1 MAFAAARTTCARVRR
16 VPVCPVANAYLH
28 GYRPEERDRLGRQAA
43 FLAAKVHDGV
53 PFAGCRRLLEV
64 GCGVGAQSEILLRSF
79 PDASLVGIDVS
90 PDQVEAAS
98 RRLATAFG
106 ARAECRC
113 MDARQMAFEASSFD
127 GAFLCWI
134 LEHVADPECVLAE
147 VRRVLAPGAPI
158 VCCEVLN
165 ATLFIHPP
173 SPNLGTYWAAY
184 NEHQTAIGGDPYV
197 GGKLGNLLLAAGFRD
212 VTTRVQSYFLDGR
225 DPEARADVMA
235 YFDDLLLSAAP
246 GLIEAGRVTPAI
258 VAAMRAELAGA
269 AVAPD
274 GVFFH
279 SFVRASALA

>member
-1 MAFAAARTTCARVRR
+1 
-16 VPVCPVANAYLH
+16 VANAYLH

-147 VRRVLAPGAPI
+147 IRRVLAPGAPI

-212 VTTRVQSYFLDGR
+212 VTTRVQSYFLDAR
-225 DPEARADVMA
+225 DPEARSDMIA
-235 YFDDLLLSAAP
+235 YFDDLLLSAAS
-246 GLIEAGRVTPAI
+246 GLIEANRIAPAT
-258 VAAMRAELAGA
+258 VDAMRRELAA
-269 AVAPD
+269 AGVAPD
-274 GVFFH
+274 GVFFY
-279 SFVRASALA
+279 SFVRAWALA